1 MRIISGRLKG
11 KKITFLKSSITRPLK
26 DFVKENIFNIISH
39 SKLLRVNLE
48 NALILDLYSG
58 IGSFGIECLSRGA
71 GKVIFVENEKN
82 ASMTLKKNIVNFSL
96 QEKSVIVFDKISNF
110 LDKEKHEKFDI
121 IFLDPPF
128 AEENYLEEL
137 KIIKRKKFFNK
148 NYIIIIHRENNK
160 KEDYKGIIKP
170 ILIKKYRRSKIIFAR
185 F

>member
-11 KKITFLKSSITRPLK
+11 KKIIFLKSPITRPLK

-71 GKVIFVENEKN
+71 GKVENEKN
-82 ASMTLKKNIVNFSL
+82 ASMTLKKNIANFSL
-96 QEKSVIVFDKISNF
+96 QEKSIIIFDKISNF

-128 AEENYLEEL
+128 AEENYLKKL
-137 KIIKRKKFFNK
+137 KIIKKKKFFNK

-170 ILIKKYRRSKIIFAR
+170 IL
-185 F
+185 

>member
-1 MRIISGRLKG
+1 
-11 KKITFLKSSITRPLK
+11 
-26 DFVKENIFNIISH
+26 
-39 SKLLRVNLE
+39 
-48 NALILDLYSG
+48 
-58 IGSFGIECLSRGA
+58 
-71 GKVIFVENEKN
+71 
-82 ASMTLKKNIVNFSL
+82 MTLKKNIANFSL
-96 QEKSVIVFDKISNF
+96 QEKSIIIFDKISNF

-137 KIIKRKKFFNK
+137 KIIKKKKFFNK